1 VQEVIPVKRR
11 SPYRL
16 VDVKAV
22 VLNPLLATRATQ
34 ACWVGID
41 ISKYSA
47 TVCLYWPDKTFERP
61 WQVKLPDD
69 LPLLIDKLRQLHKH
83 CPLLLAMESSGT
95 YGDALRQA
103 ATDAGLAVHRV
114 SGLAVK
120 GHAEAF
126 DGVPSQHDG
135 KDAAVIA
142 ELACQGKSVSWS
154 WQVGTERE
162 QAMRYW
168 VAELDRQ
175 QRIRQIHAG
184 QLEALLARHWPEA
197 QRILSQSGATLV
209 RALSQWQTPTAL
221 AADLQATTAL
231 ARIGGA
237 RLKPEKIAALIAAAK
252 STVGV
257 RLNDW
262 SSRQLRETAQAIV
275 QQRKLIAAAK
285 RQLREL
291 AKGDASIQGQKPAV
305 GLTTAC
311 VLRVCLG
318 DVRNYSSAGAY
329 RKAMGL
335 NLKEHSSGKYKGK
348 IKISKRGKGLCRK
361 WLYFSALRLMRNSVS
376 VRRWT
381 EAKKQR
387 DGGHGGRATIAL
399 MRRLALAAYHVGAN
413 GEAFEADRLFAG
425 KTRRSPGKTRRSA
438 PAQTCSEQ
446 AGSGDEAASLCDAG
460 VAMTS

>member
-16 VDVKAV
+16 VDVKSV
-22 VLNPLLATRATQ
+22 VLDSLLATRASQ

-41 ISKYSA
+41 ISKHSA

-61 WQVKLPDD
+61 WLVKLPDE
-69 LPLLIDKLRQLHKH
+69 LPLLIEKLRVLQQDR
-83 CPLLLAMESSGT
+83 PLLLAMESSGT

-103 ATDAGLAVHRV
+103 AADAGIVVHRV

-142 ELACQGKSVSWS
+142 ELAQQGKSVGWC
-154 WQVGTERE
+154 WQAGTEQE

-175 QRIRQIHAG
+175 QRIAQIYAG

-197 QRILSQSGATLV
+197 PRILRQAGATLV
-209 RALSQWQTPTAL
+209 RALSKWATPAAL
-221 AADLQATTAL
+221 AADPAAAATLQ
-231 ARIGGA
+231 RIGGA
-237 RLKPEKIAALIAAAK
+237 RLKPDKVAALVSAAR

-257 RLNDW
+257 RMTDW
-262 SSRQLRETAQAIV
+262 SSRQLQEIAQAIV
-275 QQRKLIAAAK
+275 EQRRRIAATK
-285 RQLREL
+285 RQLRKL
-291 AKGDASIQGQKPAV
+291 AQLDASIQAQKAAV
-305 GLTTAC
+305 GLVTAC
-311 VLRVCLG
+311 VLKVCLG

-335 NLKEHSSGKYKGK
+335 NLKEHSSGKYKGR

-361 WLYFSALRLMRNSVS
+361 WLYFSALRLMQSSAS

-381 EAKKQR
+381 SAKKER
-387 DGGHGGRATIAL
+387 DGGKSGRATIAL

-413 GEAFEADRLFAG
+413 GVAFDQSRLFAG
-425 KTRRSPGKTRRSA
+425 ETGRAGRRKQRKRKQRDQV
-438 PAQTCSEQ
+438 PAQQSSE
-446 AGSGDEAASLCDAG
+446 G
-460 VAMTS
+460 VALTPV